1 MSRSSGTNGPA
12 AAASPGRARMLA
24 RGLLKRCALC
34 GAGKLFTRWFR
45 MKERCPGCGYRFER
59 EEGFFLG
66 AYVINLAIAQG
77 LVILLAV
84 VPAIILL
91 AGNPD
96 ASIVPI
102 LVAGLLGAVLA
113 PMFFYPFSKT
123 IWTAF
128 DLIMRPVSAREP
140 TDRT

>member
-1 MSRSSGTNGPA
+1 ML
-12 AAASPGRARMLA
+12 GRA
-24 RGLLKRCALC
+24 LLKRCPIC
-34 GAGKLFTRWFR
+34 GAGGLFSGWFR
-45 MKERCPGCGYRFER
+45 MKERCPGCGYLFER

-84 VPAIILL
+84 VPLIVRLS
-91 AGNPD
+91 GDPD
-96 ASIVPI
+96 ASIMPF
-102 LVAGLLGAVLA
+102 LLGGAAGAVLGPA
-113 PMFFYPFSKT
+113 VFYPWSKT

-128 DLIMRPVSAREP
+128 DLILRPRAAREP